1 MSTLSVD
8 TIQGKTTTGTVAMP
22 AGAVLQVVQ
31 TNFTAST
38 TSISGT
44 SFTEITGLNVSI
56 TPKFSS
62 SKILWQCSI
71 AQGENE
77 DTFPAYKL
85 FRDSTALNV
94 PSAVS
99 PGGAATFAGVHTGND
114 SRDQYLL
121 HQVNYQFLDS
131 PNTTSQITYK
141 VQVRPFSVS
150 SGHTVY
156 INRSQTIG
164 DGNQFTSTSTVTV
177 MEIAG

>member
-8 TIQGKTTTGTVAMP
+8 TIQGKTTAGTVAMP

-38 TSISGT
+38 TSVSGT
-44 SFTEITGLNVSI
+44 VYTEITGLNVSI
-56 TPKFSS
+56 TPKFST

-71 AQGENE
+71 AQGENQ
-77 DTFPAYKL
+77 DAFPGYRL
-85 FRDSTALNV
+85 FRDSTVLNL
-94 PSAVS
+94 PSAVGS
-99 PGGAATFAGVHTGND
+99 GTATTFAGVHTGND
-114 SRDQYLL
+114 ARDQYLL

-141 VQVRPFSVS
+141 VQVRPMGTVS
-150 SGHTVY
+150 RVVY
-156 INRSQTIG
+156 INRSQTVG
-164 DGNQFTSTSTVTV
+164 DANQFTSTSTATV